1 MQSDIFTPI
10 IAKFNDLIDSLI
22 KDYEEF
28 NLDEDTLG
36 FLATKTRN
44 FISFNKL
51 TLNNV
56 IFATLETLEVKG
68 YDFNNIANES
78 KEFMN
83 SIFDKINES
92 VDNILH
98 EDDNQEHHHDH
109 GHDHHQHH
117 YHIHIDE
124 VQDDIDKI
132 KEYLVLLKKLIGY
145 VGDIIISSLK
155 YKAND
160 MTEDEFSNKY
170 AKFKENLENLKTE
183 I

>member
-1 MQSDIFTPI
+1 MQSDVFTPI
-10 IAKFNDLIDSLI
+10 INKFNDLIDSLI

-28 NLDEDTLG
+28 NLDKDTLG

-44 FISFNKL
+44 FINFNKL

-56 IFATLETLEVKG
+56 IFATLEKFEVDG
-68 YDFNNIANES
+68 YDFNSIASES

-83 SIFDKINES
+83 SIFDKMAES

-132 KEYLVLLKKLIGY
+132 KEYLKILKELINY
-145 VGDIIISSLK
+145 VAVILISSLK
-155 YKAND
+155 YKANA
-160 MTEDEFSNKY
+160 MSKEEFDKEFT
-170 AKFKENLENLKTE
+170 KFKENLDNLKTKL
-183 I
+183 